1 MPVQVWPPAASHGV
15 LTIQRVPMRRFV
27 LALFALAATPIQ
39 GATQGLLV
47 PRCAEVR
54 CRPGVP
60 CRPCAPERGVARVR
74 SDVRVELASGVLR
87 YEVSETFVNNGGALG
102 EADYIFPLPRDAAFR
117 DLRLMINGELV
128 SGETMPADRAR
139 AIYEEI
145 VRSQRDPALVEW
157 FDHGLLRARIF
168 PIAPGERKQ
177 VVVRFDVVAER
188 QGDALRID
196 YFRGT
201 DPRPQ
206 PGGPMPVPERRGSG
220 SDGSEARSRRAGS
233 TFRLR
238 YATTS
243 ALGRAYSPTHSLRE
257 TRDGSWRVFESS
269 GGGAA
274 ITVLVP
280 RESGSRPAVT
290 VLTHAT
296 AAEDRYVMLTLSP
309 GEVRSAPA
317 ARDVAFVLDV
327 SGSMKGEKMRQAI
340 RAGEALL
347 RTLRPSDF
355 FRIIA
360 FSTEAESFRSSSVD
374 ASPANVA
381 AAVRYLRDLEA
392 EGSTNIEAALEHA
405 LDHEARGIPI
415 VLFLTDG
422 LPTVGERSHSRLAR
436 MAADRRG
443 RARVFTFGLGADVNV
458 ALMEELA
465 IEGRGTAQ
473 FVRPSESIERVVAL
487 VAERLGTPVITDL
500 RLEVNGVRLRQVYP
514 RLPADVFAGQDLVI
528 MARYEGEGRANIEL
542 TGRSAQGAV
551 NIPLAANFPAR
562 ERDNAFVARLWA
574 IRRIGYLTAERR
586 RSGGSSEVDDE
597 IRQLGERFGIP
608 TELSS
613 YLVLEPGMERFR
625 DRAVPLSDLTATGVS
640 SATSARRLGNAGASP
655 AAPPPARP
663 ETTGSQAF
671 ESGRASALQR
681 NASSLDAAAN
691 AAGDIGGSVRNAAG
705 RTFALRAGVWTDL
718 SAAASSGRVVRVQ
731 PFSELY
737 FSLMREIPDM
747 REVFALGE
755 RVLVHGKRVTV
766 ELHADGVSR
775 LTQPEIEAIVRDW

>member
-1 MPVQVWPPAASHGV
+1 
-15 LTIQRVPMRRFV
+15 MRRS
-27 LALFALAATPIQ
+27 LFALLALASAPVQSLAA
-39 GATQGLLV
+39 QGLLV

-54 CRPGVP
+54 CRPGAP
-60 CRPCAPERGVARVR
+60 CRPCAPQGGIARVR
-74 SDVRVELASGVLR
+74 SDVRVELSSGVLR

-102 EADYIFPLPRDAAFR
+102 EADYIFPLPRNAAFR

-128 SGETMPADRAR
+128 SGETMAAERAR

-201 DPRPQ
+201 EPRAQQGRPMPMPQ
-206 PGGPMPVPERRGSG
+206 PTRGNG
-220 SDGSEARSRRAGS
+220 DDREAWSQRTVS

-238 YATTS
+238 YPANA
-243 ALGRAYSPTHSLRE
+243 ALGRAYSPTHSLHESRE
-257 TRDGSWRVFESS
+257 GSWRTFESS
-269 GGGAA
+269 GGGVA

-280 RESGSRPAVT
+280 RASGSRPAVSL
-290 VLTHAT
+290 LTHAT
-296 AAEDRYVMLTLSP
+296 RRDDQYVMISLSP
-309 GEVRSAPA
+309 GEARALPVS
-317 ARDVAFVLDV
+317 RDVAFVFDV
-327 SGSMKGEKMRQAI
+327 SGSMRGEKMRQAV

-347 RTLRPSDF
+347 KTLRPGDF
-355 FRIIA
+355 FRIIP
-360 FSTEAESFRSSSVD
+360 FSTEVESFRSESVR
-374 ASPANVA
+374 ATAENVS
-381 AAVRYLRDLEA
+381 AAVRYLRELRAD
-392 EGSTNIEAALEHA
+392 GSTNIQAALEHA

-422 LPTVGERSHSRLAR
+422 LPTVGERAQSRLAQ

-458 ALMEELA
+458 ALLEELA

-473 FVRPSESIERVVAL
+473 FVRPSESIERVVSL
-487 VAERLGTPVITDL
+487 VAQRLGTPVITDL
-500 RLEVNGVRLRQVYP
+500 RLEADGIRLRQVYP

-528 MARYEGEGRANIEL
+528 LARYEGEGRGSIEL
-542 TGRSAQGAV
+542 TGTSSQGPV
-551 NIPLAANFPAR
+551 RIPVSANFPAR

-586 RSGGSSEVDDE
+586 RSGASSEVDDE
-597 IRQLGERFGIP
+597 IRALGQRFGIP

-613 YLVLEPGMERFR
+613 YLVLEPGMERFAGAVGRRQAVAPTVAGGRVVDER
-625 DRAVPLSDLTATGVS
+625 DFSGSGYAVAPPSP
-640 SATSARRLGNAGASP
+640 AGASTPQSTGTRVFEEARVAAKRRATTSLSAAEETLP
-655 AAPPPARP
+655 ANVQSA
-663 ETTGSQAF
+663 G
-671 ESGRASALQR
+671 GR
-681 NASSLDAAAN
+681 
-691 AAGDIGGSVRNAAG
+691 IFV
-705 RTFALRAGVWTDL
+705 LRDGVWTDVRP
-718 SAAASSGRVVRVQ
+718 AATGARLVRVR

-737 FSLMREIPDM
+737 FALMREMPEI
-747 REVFALGE
+747 REILALSE
-755 RVLVHGKRVTV
+755 RVVAHGRSVTI
-766 ELHADGVSR
+766 ELHAEGASR
-775 LTQPEIEAIVRDW
+775 LSDTKVGAIKRDW

>member
-1 MPVQVWPPAASHGV
+1 
-15 LTIQRVPMRRFV
+15 MRRLIFAL
-27 LALFALAATPIQ
+27 LALTAAPAHAAFA
-39 GATQGLLV
+39 QGLLV
-47 PRCAEVR
+47 PRCAETR
-54 CRPGVP
+54 
-60 CRPCAPERGVARVR
+60 RPCTIQGGVARVR

-102 EADYIFPLPRDAAFR
+102 EADYIFPLPRNAAFR

-128 SGETMPADRAR
+128 SGETMAADRAR

-201 DPRPQ
+201 EPRPQ
-206 PGGPMPVPERRGSG
+206 QGRPMPVRGNG
-220 SDGSEARSRRAGS
+220 DDGSFSSQRTVS

-238 YATTS
+238 YPAGA
-243 ALGRAYSPTHSLRE
+243 ALGRAYSPTHSLHE
-257 TRDGSWRVFESS
+257 TREGSWRTFESS

-280 RESGSRPAVT
+280 RTSGSRPAVT
-290 VLTHAT
+290 LLTHAT
-296 AAEDRYVMLTLSP
+296 GRDDRYVMLSLSP
-309 GEVRSAPA
+309 GDSRA
-317 ARDVAFVLDV
+317 AAASRDIAFVLDV
-327 SGSMKGEKMRQAI
+327 SGSMSGEKMRQAV

-347 RTLRPSDF
+347 RTLRPTDH
-355 FRIIA
+355 FRIIP
-360 FSTEAESFRSSSVD
+360 FSTDVESFRR
-374 ASPANVA
+374 ASIPATPANVA
-381 AAVRYLRDLEA
+381 EGVRYLRGLRA
-392 EGSTNIEAALEHA
+392 EGSTNIQAALEEA

-422 LPTVGERSHSRLAR
+422 LPTIGERGQARLAQI
-436 MAADRRG
+436 AADRRG

-458 ALMEELA
+458 ALLEELA

-473 FVRPSESIERVVAL
+473 FVRPSESIERVVSL
-487 VAERLGTPVITDL
+487 VAQRLGAPVITDL
-500 RLEVNGVRLRQVYP
+500 RLEANGVRLRQVYP

-528 MARYEGEGRANIEL
+528 LARYEGQGRGSIEL
-542 TGRSAQGAV
+542 AGTSSRGQVR
-551 NIPLAANFPAR
+551 IPVTANFPSR

-586 RSGGSSEVDDE
+586 RSGASAEVDEE
-597 IRQLGERFGIP
+597 IRALGQRFGIP
-608 TELSS
+608 TELTS

-625 DRAVPLSDLTATGVS
+625 DAARPEALRGIAGGTAASQGNDLAGRA
-640 SATSARRLGNAGASP
+640 AS
-655 AAPPPARP
+655 APPPARMAA
-663 ETTGSQAF
+663 TTGAQAF
-671 ESGRASALQR
+671 ESARTSALQR
-681 NASSLDAAAN
+681 SASTLEAAEDVSAN
-691 AAGDIGGSVRNAAG
+691 VRNAAG
-705 RTFALRAGVWTDL
+705 RTFVLRAGIWTDVGVAGENSRL
-718 SAAASSGRVVRVQ
+718 VRVQ

-737 FSLMREIPDM
+737 FTLMKEIPELRDIL
-747 REVFALGE
+747 ALGE
-755 RVLVHGKRVTV
+755 RVLVHGKRVRI
-766 ELHADGVSR
+766 ELNPEGAAR
-775 LTQPEIEAIVRDW
+775 LPEAELNAIIRDWK

>member
-1 MPVQVWPPAASHGV
+1 
-15 LTIQRVPMRRFV
+15 MRR
-27 LALFALAATPIQ
+27 LIFALLAVAALPIQ
-39 GATQGLLV
+39 TVAAQGLLV
-47 PRCAEVR
+47 PRCAELR
-54 CRPGVP
+54 
-60 CRPCAPERGVARVR
+60 RPCTIQGGVARVR

-102 EADYIFPLPRDAAFR
+102 EADYIFPLPRNAAFR

-128 SGETMPADRAR
+128 SGETMAADRAR

-201 DPRPQ
+201 EPRALQ
-206 PGGPMPVPERRGSG
+206 GRPMPVRGNG
-220 SDGSEARSRRAGS
+220 DDGSSFSQRTVS

-238 YATTS
+238 YPAGA
-243 ALGRAYSPTHSLRE
+243 ALGRAYSPTHSLHE
-257 TRDGSWRVFESS
+257 TREGSWRTFESS

-280 RESGSRPAVT
+280 RASGSRPAVT
-290 VLTHAT
+290 LLTHA
-296 AAEDRYVMLTLSP
+296 AGRDDQYVMLSLSP
-309 GEVRSAPA
+309 GDSRA
-317 ARDVAFVLDV
+317 AAASRDVAFVLDV
-327 SGSMKGEKMRQAI
+327 SGSMSGEKMRQAV

-347 RTLRPSDF
+347 KTLRPTDH
-355 FRIIA
+355 FRIIP
-360 FSTEAESFRSSSVD
+360 FSTDVETFRRASVP
-374 ASPANVA
+374 ATPANVA
-381 AAVRYLRDLEA
+381 EAVRFLRGLRA
-392 EGSTNIEAALEHA
+392 EGSTNIQAALEEA
-405 LDHEARGIPI
+405 LDHEARGMPI

-422 LPTVGERSHSRLAR
+422 LPTVGERGQARLAQI
-436 MAADRRG
+436 AADRRG

-458 ALMEELA
+458 ALLEELA

-473 FVRPSESIERVVAL
+473 FVRPSESIERVVSL
-487 VAERLGTPVITDL
+487 VAQRLGAPVITDL
-500 RLEVNGVRLRQVYP
+500 RLEANGVRLRQVYP

-528 MARYEGEGRANIEL
+528 LARYEGQGRGSIEL
-542 TGRSAQGAV
+542 TGASSQGPV
-551 NIPLAANFPAR
+551 RIPVAANFPSR

-586 RSGGSSEVDDE
+586 RSGASTEVDEE
-597 IRQLGERFGIP
+597 IRELGQRFGIP

-625 DRAVPLSDLTATGVS
+625 DAAMRPEAVTRTGV
-640 SATSARRLGNAGASP
+640 AGGAVANQGRDLSGTAA
-655 AAPPPARP
+655 AAPPPAS
-663 ETTGSQAF
+663 TGAQAF
-671 ESGRASALQR
+671 EAARRSASQRAASTIEADASAT
-681 NASSLDAAAN
+681 AN
-691 AAGDIGGSVRNAAG
+691 VRNAAG
-705 RTFALRAGVWTDL
+705 RTFVLREGVWTDL
-718 SAAASSGRVVRVQ
+718 RPVLSGTRLVRIQ

-737 FSLMREIPDM
+737 FSLMKEIPETREI
-747 REVFALGE
+747 FALGE
-755 RVLVHGKRVTV
+755 RVIARGERVSI
-766 ELHADGVSR
+766 ELHPDGMSR
-775 LTQPEIEAIVRDW
+775 LGEPEIRAIVRDW

>member
-1 MPVQVWPPAASHGV
+1 
-15 LTIQRVPMRRFV
+15 MRRFV
-27 LALFALAATPIQ
+27 LALIALAAAPIE
-39 GATQGLLV
+39 GASQGLLV
-47 PRCAEVR
+47 PRCAEIR
-54 CRPGVP
+54 CRPGAP
-60 CRPCAPERGVARVR
+60 CRPCAPQGGVARVR
-74 SDVRVELASGVLR
+74 SDVRVDLASGVLR

-102 EADYIFPLPRDAAFR
+102 EADYIFPLPRNAAFR

-128 SGETMPADRAR
+128 SGETMSADRAR

-201 DPRPQ
+201 EPRPQ
-206 PGGPMPVPERRGSG
+206 QGRPMPMPMPVRERRGG
-220 SDGSEARSRRAGS
+220 GDISESRSRAAAS

-238 YATTS
+238 YAASS
-243 ALGRAYSPTHSLRE
+243 ALGRAYSPTHSLSE

-280 RESGSRPAVT
+280 RESGSRAAVT

-296 AAEDRYVMLTLSP
+296 AADDRYVMFTVSP
-309 GEVRSAPA
+309 GEARSVPA

-360 FSTEAESFRSSSVD
+360 FSTEAESFRSGSVA
-374 ASPANVA
+374 ASAANLA

-405 LDHEARGIPI
+405 LDHDARGIPI

-422 LPTVGERSHSRLAR
+422 LPTVGERSQTRLAQ
-436 MAADRRG
+436 MASDRRG

-473 FVRPSESIERVVAL
+473 FVRPSESIERVVSL
-487 VAERLGTPVITDL
+487 VAARLGTPVITDL
-500 RLEVNGVRLRQVYP
+500 RLEANGVRLRQVYP

-542 TGRSAQGAV
+542 TGTAAQGTV
-551 NIPLAANFPAR
+551 RIPVAANFPAR

-597 IRQLGERFGIP
+597 IRELGQRFGIP
-608 TELSS
+608 TELTS

-625 DRAVPLSDLTATGVS
+625 DGVMRPADVAATGVS
-640 SATSARRLGNAGASP
+640 SATSTRRLGNAGAAA

-663 ETTGSQAF
+663 ETTGAQAF
-671 ESGRASALQR
+671 EAARTSASQR
-681 NASSLDAAAN
+681 NASSLDAAVSVGADMTGN
-691 AAGDIGGSVRNAAG
+691 VRNAGG
-705 RTFALRAGVWTDL
+705 RTFVLRGEVWSDVR
-718 SAAASSGRVVRVQ
+718 AASSGARVVRVQ

-737 FSLMREIPDM
+737 FTLMREIPQM
-747 REVFALGE
+747 REIVALGE
-755 RVLVHGKRVTV
+755 RVVVHGRRVTI
-766 ELHADGVSR
+766 ELHPDGVAR
-775 LTQPEIEAIVRDW
+775 LTEPEIEAIVRDW

>member
-1 MPVQVWPPAASHGV
+1 
-15 LTIQRVPMRRFV
+15 MRRLV
-27 LALFALAATPIQ
+27 LALLALAAVPAQT
-39 GATQGLLV
+39 AFAQGLLV
-47 PRCAEVR
+47 PRCAEMR
-54 CRPGVP
+54 
-60 CRPCAPERGVARVR
+60 RPCTNQGAVARVR
-74 SDVRVELASGVLR
+74 SDVRVDLASGVLR

-102 EADYIFPLPRDAAFR
+102 EADYIFPLPRNAAFR

-128 SGETMPADRAR
+128 SGETMAADRAR

-201 DPRPQ
+201 EPRPQ
-206 PGGPMPVPERRGSG
+206 QGMPMPVRGNG
-220 SDGSEARSRRAGS
+220 DDGSFASQRTVS

-238 YATTS
+238 YPAGA
-243 ALGRAYSPTHSLRE
+243 ALGRAYSPTHSLHE
-257 TRDGSWRVFESS
+257 TREGSWRMFESS

-280 RESGSRPAVT
+280 RSSGSRPAVT
-290 VLTHAT
+290 LLTHA
-296 AAEDRYVMLTLSP
+296 AGRDDRYVMLSLSP
-309 GEVRSAPA
+309 GDSRATA
-317 ARDVAFVLDV
+317 ASRDVTFVLDV
-327 SGSMKGEKMRQAI
+327 SGSMSGEKMRQAV

-347 RTLRPSDF
+347 RTLVATDH
-355 FRIIA
+355 FRIVA
-360 FSTEAESFRSSSVD
+360 FSTDVESFRQASVP
-374 ASPANVA
+374 ATPANVA
-381 AAVRYLRDLEA
+381 EAVRYLRGLRA
-392 EGSTNIEAALEHA
+392 EGSTNIQAALEEA

-422 LPTVGERSHSRLAR
+422 LPTVGERGQARLAQ

-458 ALMEELA
+458 ALLEELA

-473 FVRPSESIERVVAL
+473 FVRPSESIERVVSL
-487 VAERLGTPVITDL
+487 VAQRLGAPVITDL
-500 RLEVNGVRLRQVYP
+500 RLEANGVRLRQVYP

-528 MARYEGEGRANIEL
+528 LARYEGEGRGSIEL
-542 TGRSAQGAV
+542 TGTSSRGQV
-551 NIPLAANFPAR
+551 RIPVAANFPSR

-586 RSGGSSEVDDE
+586 RLGASTEVDDE
-597 IRQLGERFGIP
+597 IRALGQRFGIP

-613 YLVLEPGMERFR
+613 YLVLEPGMERFKGR
-625 DRAVPLSDLTATGVS
+625 TMRLEAVTVTGVAGGTAARTGRD
-640 SATSARRLGNAGASP
+640 SAARA
-655 AAPPPARP
+655 AAPPPPARVAA
-663 ETTGSQAF
+663 TTGAQAF
-671 ESGRASALQR
+671 ESARTSATQRA
-681 NASSLDAAAN
+681 ASTLDAAAD
-691 AAGDIGGSVRNAAG
+691 ASADVRNAAG
-705 RTFALRAGVWTDL
+705 RTFVMRAGVWTDVAIAGENSRL
-718 SAAASSGRVVRVQ
+718 VRVQ

-737 FSLMREIPDM
+737 FTLMKEIPELREI
-747 REVFALGE
+747 FALGE
-755 RVLVHGKRVTV
+755 RVLVHGKRARI
-766 ELHADGVSR
+766 ELQAEGVAR
-775 LTQPEIEAIVRDW
+775 LSEAELNAIVRDW

>member
-1 MPVQVWPPAASHGV
+1 M
-15 LTIQRVPMRRFV
+15 
-27 LALFALAATPIQ
+27 
-39 GATQGLLV
+39 
-47 PRCAEVR
+47 
-54 CRPGVP
+54 
-60 CRPCAPERGVARVR
+60 
-74 SDVRVELASGVLR
+74 RVELASGVLR

-102 EADYIFPLPRDAAFR
+102 EADYIFPLPRNAAFR

-201 DPRPQ
+201 EPRPQ
-206 PGGPMPVPERRGSG
+206 PGGPMPMLERRGSG
-220 SDGSEARSRRAGS
+220 GDDPESRSRPASS

-238 YATTS
+238 YASS
-243 ALGRAYSPTHSLRE
+243 ASLGRAYSPTHSLSE
-257 TRDGSWRVFESS
+257 SRDGSWRVFESS

-280 RESGSRPAVT
+280 RASGSRPAVS

-296 AAEDRYVMLTLSP
+296 AADDRYVMLTLSP
-309 GEVRSAPA
+309 GEARSVPA

-360 FSTEAESFRSSSVD
+360 FSTEAESFRSSSVV
-374 ASPANVA
+374 ASAANVS

-405 LDHEARGIPI
+405 LDHEPRGIPI
-415 VLFLTDG
+415 ILFLTDG
-422 LPTVGERSHSRLAR
+422 LPTVGERSQSRLAQ

-473 FVRPSESIERVVAL
+473 FVRPSESIERVVSL
-487 VAERLGTPVITDL
+487 VAQRLGTPVITDL
-500 RLEVNGVRLRQVYP
+500 RLEANGVRLRQIYP

-542 TGRSAQGAV
+542 TGTSAQGAV
-551 NIPLAANFPAR
+551 RIPVAATFPAR
-562 ERDNAFVARLWA
+562 ERDNPFVARLWA

-586 RSGGSSEVDDE
+586 RAGGSSEVDDE
-597 IRQLGERFGIP
+597 IRELGQRFGIP

-613 YLVLEPGMERFR
+613 YLVLEPDMERFR
-625 DRAVPLSDLTATGVS
+625 DGAMRLSEVTVSGVS
-640 SATSARRLGNAGASP
+640 SATSTRRTGNAGASP
-655 AAPPPARP
+655 TAPPPARP
-663 ETTGSQAF
+663 ETTGAQAF
-671 ESGRASALQR
+671 ESARTSASQR

-691 AAGDIGGSVRNAAG
+691 VAGDMSGNVRNAAG
-705 RTFALRAGVWTDL
+705 RTFVLRAGIWSDVGGVATG
-718 SAAASSGRVVRVQ
+718 ARVVRVQ

-737 FSLMREIPDM
+737 FTLMREIPQL
-747 REVFALGE
+747 REILALGE
-755 RVLVHGKRVTV
+755 RVLVHGKRVTI
-766 ELHADGVSR
+766 ELHPEGVAR

>member
-1 MPVQVWPPAASHGV
+1 
-15 LTIQRVPMRRFV
+15 MRRLIF
-27 LALFALAATPIQ
+27 ALLALAAAPIQ
-39 GATQGLLV
+39 AAAQGLLV

-54 CRPGVP
+54 CRPGAP
-60 CRPCAPERGVARVR
+60 CRPCTPQGGVARVR

-102 EADYIFPLPRDAAFR
+102 EADYMFPLPRNAAFR

-201 DPRPQ
+201 ESRSQ
-206 PGGPMPVPERRGSG
+206 LGGMMPMPERRGG
-220 SDGSEARSRRAGS
+220 GDESESRSRAAAS

-238 YATTS
+238 YAAGD

-257 TRDGSWRVFESS
+257 SRDGSWRVFESS
-269 GGGAA
+269 GGGSA

-280 RESGSRPAVT
+280 RSNGARPAVS
-290 VLTHAT
+290 VLAHAT
-296 AAEDRYVMLTLSP
+296 GVDDRYVMLTLSP
-309 GEVRSAPA
+309 GEARSVPAP
-317 ARDVAFVLDV
+317 RDVAFVLDV
-327 SGSMKGEKMRQAI
+327 SGSMKGEKMRQAV

-347 RTLRPSDF
+347 RTLRREDF
-355 FRIIA
+355 FRIIP
-360 FSTEAESFRSSSVD
+360 FSTDAARFRSGSVQ
-374 ASPANVA
+374 ATSANVA
-381 AAVRYLRDLEA
+381 AGARYLRELEA
-392 EGSTNIEAALEHA
+392 EGSTNIQAALEEA
-405 LDHEARGIPI
+405 LDHDARGIPI

-422 LPTVGERSHSRLAR
+422 LPTVGERSQARLAQI
-436 MAADRRG
+436 AADRRG

-473 FVRPSESIERVVAL
+473 FVRPAESIERVVSL
-487 VAERLGTPVITDL
+487 VAQRLGTPVITDL
-500 RLEVNGVRLRQVYP
+500 RLEANGVRLRQVYP
-514 RLPADVFAGQDLVI
+514 RLPTDVFAGQDLVM
-528 MARYEGEGRANIEL
+528 MARYEGQGRGTIEL
-542 TGRSAQGAV
+542 TGNSARGV
-551 NIPLAANFPAR
+551 IRIPVTASFPAR
-562 ERDNAFVARLWA
+562 ERDNAFVGRLWA

-597 IRQLGERFGIP
+597 IRELGQRFGIP

-613 YLVLEPGMERFR
+613 YLVLEPGMERFAEA
-625 DRAVPLSDLTATGVS
+625 AVRRESVTPTGRIGGGRDLT
-640 SATSARRLGNAGASP
+640 GNGNV
-655 AAPPPARP
+655 APPPVAAAP
-663 ETTGSQAF
+663 VATGAQAF
-671 ESGRASALQR
+671 ESARMAATQRSATSTSASD
-681 NASSLDAAAN
+681 ASMPSN
-691 AAGDIGGSVRNAAG
+691 VQNVAGL
-705 RTFALRAGVWTDL
+705 TFALRNGVWTDL
-718 SAAASSGRVVRVQ
+718 GSAPADSRVVRVQ

-737 FSLMREIPDM
+737 FALMREIPEM
-747 REVFALGE
+747 REILALGE
-755 RVLVHGKRVTV
+755 RVVVHGRRVTV

-775 LTQPEIEAIVRDW
+775 GDPATVTAIARDWQ

>member
-1 MPVQVWPPAASHGV
+1 
-15 LTIQRVPMRRFV
+15 MRRLVF
-27 LALFALAATPIQ
+27 ALFALAAAPIE
-39 GATQGLLV
+39 GASQGLLV
-47 PRCAEVR
+47 PRCAEIR
-54 CRPGVP
+54 CRPGAP
-60 CRPCAPERGVARVR
+60 CRPCAPQGGVARVR

-102 EADYIFPLPRDAAFR
+102 EADYIFPLPRNAAFR

-128 SGETMPADRAR
+128 SGETMSADRAR

-201 DPRPQ
+201 EPQPQ
-206 PGGPMPVPERRGSG
+206 PGRPMPTPMPERRGGG
-220 SDGSEARSRRAGS
+220 SQDTESRSRPASS

-238 YATTS
+238 YAAS
-243 ALGRAYSPTHSLRE
+243 AALGRAYSPTHSLRE
-257 TRDGSWRVFESS
+257 SRDGAMRVFESS
-269 GGGAA
+269 GGGSA

-296 AAEDRYVMLTLSP
+296 AADDRYVMFTLSP
-309 GEVRSAPA
+309 GEARQVAA

-327 SGSMKGEKMRQAI
+327 SGSMKGEKMRQAV

-360 FSTEAESFRSSSVD
+360 FSTDAESFRSGSVA
-374 ASPANVA
+374 ASAANVA
-381 AAVRYLRDLEA
+381 DAVRYLRDLEA
-392 EGSTNIEAALEHA
+392 EGSTNIEAALEQA

-422 LPTVGERSHSRLAR
+422 LPTVGERSQSRLAQ

-443 RARVFTFGLGADVNV
+443 RARLFTFGLGADVNV

-473 FVRPSESIERVVAL
+473 FVRPAESIERVVSL
-487 VAERLGTPVITDL
+487 VARRLGTPVITDL
-500 RLEVNGVRLRQVYP
+500 RLEANGVRLRQVYP

-542 TGRSAQGAV
+542 TGTSAQGAV
-551 NIPLAANFPAR
+551 RIPVAATFPAR

-586 RSGGSSEVDDE
+586 RSGGSFEVDDE
-597 IRQLGERFGIP
+597 IRELGQRFGIP

-625 DRAVPLSDLTATGVS
+625 DGAARPEGLNSTVVS
-640 SATSARRLGNAGASP
+640 SATSAKSARDLSGPPP
-655 AAPPPARP
+655 AAPASVAS
-663 ETTGSQAF
+663 TGAQAF
-671 ESGRASALQR
+671 ESARRSASQRSANSLEASA
-681 NASSLDAAAN
+681 DATAN
-691 AAGDIGGSVRNAAG
+691 VQSAAG
-705 RTFALRAGVWTDL
+705 RTFVLRSEVWTDV
-718 SAAASSGRVVRVQ
+718 SAAARGARVVRVQ

-737 FSLMREIPDM
+737 FTLMREIPQM
-747 REVFALGE
+747 REIFALGE
-755 RVLVHGKRVTV
+755 RVLVHGKRVTI
-766 ELHADGVSR
+766 ELHPDGVSR
-775 LTQPEIEAIVRDW
+775 LTEPEIEAIVRDW

>member
-1 MPVQVWPPAASHGV
+1 MKVMASIEALSRAPVQVPAGSASHGV
-15 LTIQRVPMRRFV
+15 SHHTRVPMRRLLF
-27 LALFALAATPIQ
+27 ALFALAAAPVT
-39 GATQGLLV
+39 AAAQGLLV
-47 PRCAEVR
+47 PRCAEIR
-54 CRPGVP
+54 CRPGTP
-60 CRPCAPERGVARVR
+60 CRPCAPQGGVARVR

-102 EADYIFPLPRDAAFR
+102 EADYIFPLPRNAAFR

-128 SGETMPADRAR
+128 SGETMAADRAR

-201 DPRPQ
+201 EPRSQ
-206 PGGPMPVPERRGSG
+206 PVRPMPMPERRGGG
-220 SDGSEARSRRAGS
+220 SDDSESRSRAAS

-238 YATTS
+238 YAASS
-243 ALGRAYSPTHSLRE
+243 ALGRAYSPTHSLNE

-269 GGGAA
+269 GGGSA

-280 RESGSRPAVT
+280 REIGTRAAVS

-296 AAEDRYVMLTLSP
+296 AADDRYVMFTLSP
-309 GEVRSAPA
+309 GEARAVPA

-347 RTLRPSDF
+347 RTLRPADF

-360 FSTEAESFRSSSVD
+360 FSTDAESFRSGSVA
-374 ASPANVA
+374 ASAANVA

-392 EGSTNIEAALEHA
+392 EGSTNIEAALEQA
-405 LDHEARGIPI
+405 LDHESRGIPI

-422 LPTVGERSHSRLAR
+422 LPTVGERSQSQLAQ

-473 FVRPSESIERVVAL
+473 FVRPSESIERVVSL
-487 VAERLGTPVITDL
+487 VAQRLGTPVITDL
-500 RLEVNGVRLRQVYP
+500 RLEANGVRLRQVYP

-528 MARYEGEGRANIEL
+528 MARYEGEGRANVEL
-542 TGRSAQGAV
+542 TGTSAQGPV
-551 NIPLAANFPAR
+551 RIPVAATFPAR

-597 IRQLGERFGIP
+597 IRELGQRFGIP

-625 DRAVPLSDLTATGVS
+625 DGAARPEARTTGVS
-640 SATSARRLGNAGASP
+640 SGAGNRIAGALASPPPPASP
-655 AAPPPARP
+655 AA
-663 ETTGSQAF
+663 
-671 ESGRASALQR
+671 
-681 NASSLDAAAN
+681 AA
-691 AAGDIGGSVRNAAG
+691 
-705 RTFALRAGVWTDL
+705 
-718 SAAASSGRVVRVQ
+718 
-731 PFSELY
+731 
-737 FSLMREIPDM
+737 
-747 REVFALGE
+747 
-755 RVLVHGKRVTV
+755 
-766 ELHADGVSR
+766 
-775 LTQPEIEAIVRDW
+775 

>member
-1 MPVQVWPPAASHGV
+1 
-15 LTIQRVPMRRFV
+15 MRR
-27 LALFALAATPIQ
+27 LIFALVALVAAPLQT
-39 GATQGLLV
+39 ALAQGLLV

-54 CRPGVP
+54 CRPGAP
-60 CRPCAPERGVARVR
+60 CRPCTIPGGVARVR

-102 EADYIFPLPRDAAFR
+102 EADYIFPLPRNAAFR

-128 SGETMPADRAR
+128 SGETMAADRAR

-201 DPRPQ
+201 EPRAQ
-206 PGGPMPVPERRGSG
+206 QGRPMPVRGNG
-220 SDGSEARSRRAGS
+220 DDGSASSQRTVS

-238 YATTS
+238 YPAGA
-243 ALGRAYSPTHSLRE
+243 ALGRAYSPTHSLHE
-257 TRDGSWRVFESS
+257 TREGSWRTFESS

-280 RESGSRPAVT
+280 RASGSRPAVT
-290 VLTHAT
+290 LLTHA
-296 AAEDRYVMLTLSP
+296 AGGDDRYVMLSLSP
-309 GEVRSAPA
+309 GDSRA
-317 ARDVAFVLDV
+317 AAASRDVAFVLDV
-327 SGSMKGEKMRQAI
+327 SGSMSGEKMRQAV

-347 RTLRPSDF
+347 KTLRPADH
-355 FRIIA
+355 FRIIP
-360 FSTEAESFRSSSVD
+360 FSTDVETFRRASVP
-374 ASPANVA
+374 ATPANLA
-381 AAVRYLRDLEA
+381 EAVRYLRGLRA
-392 EGSTNIEAALEHA
+392 EGSTNIQAALEEA
-405 LDHEARGIPI
+405 LDHEARGMPI

-422 LPTVGERSHSRLAR
+422 LPTVGERGQARLAQI
-436 MAADRRG
+436 AADRRG

-458 ALMEELA
+458 ALLEELA

-473 FVRPSESIERVVAL
+473 FVRPSESIERVVSV
-487 VAERLGTPVITDL
+487 VAQRLGAPVITDL
-500 RLEVNGVRLRQVYP
+500 RLEADGVRLRQVYP

-528 MARYEGEGRANIEL
+528 LARYEGQGRGSIEL
-542 TGRSAQGAV
+542 TGTSSQGPV
-551 NIPLAANFPAR
+551 RIPVAANFPAR

-586 RSGGSSEVDDE
+586 RSGASEEVDEE
-597 IRQLGERFGIP
+597 IRELGQRFGIP

-625 DRAVPLSDLTATGVS
+625 DAALRPEALATTGV
-640 SATSARRLGNAGASP
+640 AGGAA
-655 AAPPPARP
+655 AAPPPV
-663 ETTGSQAF
+663 TTGARAF
-671 ESGRASALQR
+671 ESARRSAQQRSASTIEA
-681 NASSLDAAAN
+681 DAGAMAN
-691 AAGDIGGSVRNAAG
+691 VRNAAG
-705 RTFALRAGVWTDL
+705 RTFVLRAGVWTDVGDV
-718 SAAASSGRVVRVQ
+718 GRDARLVRVQ

-737 FSLMREIPDM
+737 FALMKEIPEMREIL
-747 REVFALGE
+747 ALGE
-755 RVLVHGKRVTV
+755 RVLAHGRRVRI
-766 ELHADGVSR
+766 ELHPEGAAR
-775 LTQPEIEAIVRDW
+775 LGESELNAIVRDW